1 MEYWEEKHMRKYR
14 KHSLWLCF
22 LMLAN
27 VFAVCGCT
35 WKLFDK
41 LGFDTYDYHSEPV
54 IANHDPDS
62 AIGSS
67 LAAMIDILAGETGLP
82 EFTGMNRAIE
92 KYRDAILSY
101 MLTTEYA
108 RYSGNRTLIEQAE
121 EAYPAYQITQL
132 IPAREFEATMYQ
144 YFGGSVKIT
153 NKDTNR
159 FRYLQKVDAYIATAA
174 FVPVERDV
182 HITEIA
188 ETEHTYRVR
197 FTVQWQEDTSREYT
211 ALIVK
216 REDGTQ
222 YFKELTKYAAE
233 TESETTESQ
242 KEESPDGLSSFCRAS
257 LFLPCFVPDGR
268 RHPRA

>member
-1 MEYWEEKHMRKYR
+1 MRKYR
-14 KHSLWLCF
+14 KNSLWLCF

-27 VFAVCGCT
+27 MFAICGCT
-35 WKLFDK
+35 GKLFDK

-54 IANHDPDS
+54 IANHAPDS

-101 MLTTEYA
+101 MLTTDYA

-121 EAYPAYQITQL
+121 EEYPAYQITQL

-153 NKDTNR
+153 NKDTSR

-182 HITEIA
+182 HITEIE
-188 ETEHTYRVR
+188 ETENTYRVR
-197 FTVQWQEDTSREYT
+197 FTVQWQEDTSVEYI

-222 YFKELTKYAAE
+222 YFKELTKYNA
-233 TESETTESQ
+233 ESETTESQ
-242 KEESPDGLSSFCRAS
+242 KEESRSGLSFC
-257 LFLPCFVPDGR
+257 V
-268 RHPRA
+268 

>member
-1 MEYWEEKHMRKYR
+1 MQKYR
-14 KHSLWLCF
+14 KSFLWLCF
-22 LMLAN
+22 LLLAN
-27 VFAVCGCT
+27 VLAACGCT
-35 WKLFDK
+35 SRLLDK

-54 IANHDPDS
+54 IDNPAPES
-62 AIGSS
+62 ETGIS
-67 LAAMIDILAGETGLP
+67 LAAMIDILAGETDLP
-82 EFTGMNRAIE
+82 EFTGMMRAIE

-108 RYSGNRTLIEQAE
+108 RYSGTRTLIEQAE

-242 KEESPDGLSSFCRAS
+242 KEESHDGLSSFCRNF
-257 LFLPCFVPDGR
+257 LFLLCFVPDGR

>member
-1 MEYWEEKHMRKYR
+1 MRKYR
-14 KHSLWLCF
+14 KHSLWLYF

-27 VFAVCGCT
+27 VFVICGCVG
-35 WKLFDK
+35 KLFDK
-41 LGFDTYDYHSEPV
+41 LGFDMYDYHGEPV
-54 IANHDPDS
+54 IANHEPDG
-62 AIGSS
+62 AVGSS
-67 LAAMIDILAGETGLP
+67 LVGMLDILAGETELP
-82 EFTGMNRAIE
+82 EFTGMNRAID

-153 NKDTNR
+153 HKDTNR

-174 FVPVERDV
+174 YVPVERDV

-197 FTVQWQEDTSREYT
+197 FTVQWQEDASAEYI

-222 YFKELTKYAAE
+222 YFKELIKY
-233 TESETTESQ
+233 TTVSESDTTESQ
-242 KEESPDGLSSFCRAS
+242 KEESHGALS
-257 LFLPCFVPDGR
+257 FLHG
-268 RHPRA
+268 